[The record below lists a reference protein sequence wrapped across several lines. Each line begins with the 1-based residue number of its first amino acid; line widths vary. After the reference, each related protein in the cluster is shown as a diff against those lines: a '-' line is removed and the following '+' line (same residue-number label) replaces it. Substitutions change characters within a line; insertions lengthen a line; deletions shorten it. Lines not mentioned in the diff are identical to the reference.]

1 MKKSYN
7 FTIREIKELCVRS
20 FIRGSYFD
28 QKSLSND
35 NKEPVSFNDWLDVEI
50 TRVLSEKEDVDDDI
64 DLETELDRVLKVEP
78 KKKKF
83 FDFFKWFK

>member
-7 FTIREIKELCVRS
+7 FTIQEIKELCVRS

-28 QKSLSND
+28 QKLEAKSD
-35 NKEPVSFNDWLDVEI
+35 KKPVSFNAWLDEEI
-50 TRVLSEKEDVDDDI
+50 TKILSEKEGVGDDI
-64 DLETELDRVLKVEP
+64 NLETELDRVLNGEP
-78 KKKKF
+78 KKKF

>member
-7 FTIREIKELCVRS
+7 FTIQEIKELCVRS
-20 FIRGSYFD
+20 FIRGNYFD
-28 QKSLSND
+28 QRSSSD
-35 NKEPVSFNDWLDVEI
+35 GNKEPVSFNDWLDVEI
-50 TRVLSEKEDVDDDI
+50 ARVLSEKEDVDDDI
-64 DLETELDRVLKVEP
+64 DLESGLNKVLKGEP

>member
-7 FTIREIKELCVRS
+7 FTIQEIKELCVRS
-20 FIRGSYFD
+20 FIRGNYFD
-28 QKSLSND
+28 QRSSSD
-35 NKEPVSFNDWLDVEI
+35 GNKEPVSFNDWLDVEI
-50 TRVLSEKEDVDDDI
+50 ARVLSEKEDVDDDI
-64 DLETELDRVLKVEP
+64 NLETELGRVLKGET

>member
-7 FTIREIKELCVRS
+7 FTIQEIKELCVRS

-28 QKSLSND
+28 QKLEAKSD
-35 NKEPVSFNDWLDVEI
+35 KKPVSFNAWLDEEI
-50 TRVLSEKEDVDDDI
+50 TKILSEKEGVGDDI
-64 DLETELDRVLKVEP
+64 NLETELDRVLNGKP
-78 KKKKF
+78 KKKF

>member
-7 FTIREIKELCVRS
+7 FTIQEIKELCVRS

-28 QKSLSND
+28 QKLEDQSD
-35 NKEPVSFNDWLDVEI
+35 KKPVSFNGWLDEEI
-50 TRVLSEKEDVDDDI
+50 TKILSDKEGETSGI
-64 DLETELDRVLKVEP
+64 DLETELDKVLNGKP
-78 KKKKF
+78 KKKF